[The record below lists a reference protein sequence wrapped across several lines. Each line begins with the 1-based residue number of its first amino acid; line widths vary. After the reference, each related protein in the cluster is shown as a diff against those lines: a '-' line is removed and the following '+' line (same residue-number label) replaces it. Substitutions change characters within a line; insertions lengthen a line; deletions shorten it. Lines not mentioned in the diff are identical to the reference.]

1 MLPFLVR
8 YAVIRHQVCFF
19 AWQWTLNKLL
29 FAAKKTQP
37 SVSESSPTLEVQKH
51 AELPQYFTCIAR
63 DWSATGTGDWLVIR
77 IVEVE
82 QTLREQAIPLR
93 LTSLQALNPAREP
106 YRTILLQPTGVIEAN
121 ELRIGHADRKHGH
134 DLCSGF
140 LDSAVQH
147 HADLVVAPEYCVP
160 WTAVEEIVAG
170 RYRPP
175 QGAIWAL
182 GCESISPRDLQDLG
196 QRFQAV
202 DHCVFLHEQLDPRQ
216 AVQRRYVDTL
226 LYVFWAHDQNGQSVL
241 VLLAQF
247 KTVACR
253 DSLDIEQTSL
263 CLGQSVYVFNRAVGN
278 MCLASII
285 CSDAFDFTEH
295 VDNLHTN
302 CLLIHIQLN
311 PKPAH
316 ADYASYRTRLC
327 SVGSNSHVELL
338 CLNWA
343 QNVMEVKSGGGRV
356 EWNNVAGS
364 AWYAPPAK
372 FSADDGQIDA
382 LHRGGLYYCLLDQR
396 WHAFFLNYEGQLIL
410 LQKQKLLFPGE
421 QALVTK
427 NFIQVVERWT
437 WNADTNSW
445 VPGAVA
451 NDGFAEA
458 LVGYRSISADLLR
471 ASTVSPLAVERA
483 IEILMGPRGKP
494 STWYTTKELDA
505 LRLDRDEE
513 SIRRVTVHQD
523 KDANRPGVS
532 YRIQR
537 LQRAHDA
544 IGLAQSAVP
553 WPAAVRDLA
562 QGFKFSWRR
571 QDPHHNVEPTA
582 GGLGSAALVYL
593 SDQANDAAIENAH
606 QILRS
611 ALTAQAADKAIK
623 ADLSAEEISNAIVR
637 AQDRIC
643 VVFRRDNRYGARGP
657 KGINLID
664 TPASASPVDFSEDR

>member
-1 MLPFLVR
+1 M
-8 YAVIRHQVCFF
+8 
-19 AWQWTLNKLL
+19 
-29 FAAKKTQP
+29 
-37 SVSESSPTLEVQKH
+37 
-51 AELPQYFTCIAR
+51 
-63 DWSATGTGDWLVIR
+63 IR

-82 QTLREQAIPLR
+82 QVLQQQASPLR
-93 LTSLQALNPAREP
+93 LMSLQALNPAREP

-121 ELRIGHADRKHGH
+121 ELRIGHADREHGH
-134 DLCSGF
+134 ALCSGF
-140 LDSAVQH
+140 LDSAVHQ

-160 WTAVEEIVAG
+160 WTVVEEIVAG

-175 QGAIWAL
+175 QGAIWVL
-182 GCESISPRDLQDLG
+182 GCESISPSDLQDLG
-196 QRFQAV
+196 HRFQAA
-202 DHCVFLHEQLDPRQ
+202 DHCVFLHEQVDPRQ

-253 DSLDIEQTSL
+253 DSLDVEQTSL
-263 CLGQSVYVFNRAVGN
+263 CLGQAVYVFNRAVGN

-295 VDNLHTN
+295 VDHLHTN

-343 QNVMEVKSGGGRV
+343 QNVKEVKGGGRFS

-372 FSADDGQIDA
+372 FSADDGLIDA

-396 WHAFFLNYEGQLIL
+396 WHAFFLNYEGQVIL

-427 NFIQVVERWT
+427 NFIQVEERWT

-523 KDANRPGVS
+523 KDVNRPGVS
-532 YRIQR
+532 YRTQR

-562 QGFKFSWRR
+562 QGFTFSWRR
-571 QDPHHNVEPTA
+571 QAPHHNIEPTA

-593 SDQANDAAIENAH
+593 SDQANDAAIESAH
-606 QILRS
+606 QMLRS

-643 VVFRRDNRYGARGP
+643 VVFRRDNQYGARGP
-657 KGINLID
+657 EGMNLID